1 MKKYFYCLITAVFIS
16 GMMFAPVFA
25 MSHMEHESGK
35 KEMSD
40 KMHHDGD
47 MKHGDMGEHK
57 GHDMEKAHDM
67 GKAHGIGSEHAMHGG
82 DDFVEVGKASQEGV
96 TATVKVKT
104 YDAETLASMAKV
116 GLDAT
121 HHVMVFFN
129 DDSTGSAVAGGKAA
143 LKVKDSTGQSSKALK
158 LMGMGEGFGVDV
170 SIKEKG
176 MYTFEVGTMLDD
188 GKKRQYE
195 IEFHNM

>member
-1 MKKYFYCLITAVFIS
+1 MKKYFFCLIAIVFTL
-16 GMMFAPVFA
+16 GMTTPIFA
-25 MSHMEHESGK
+25 MSHMEHESHN
-35 KEMSD
+35 KEMSE
-40 KMHHDGD
+40 KMHHDGE
-47 MKHGDMGEHK
+47 MKHDDKGEHK
-57 GHDMEKAHDM
+57 GHDM

-82 DDFVEVGKASQEGV
+82 DDFVEVGKASQDGV

-104 YDAETLASMAKV
+104 YDAETLESMAKM
-116 GLDAT
+116 GMDAT
-121 HHVMVFFN
+121 HHVMVFFS
-129 DDSTGSAVAGGKAA
+129 DDASGDAVSGGKAA
-143 LKVKDSTGQSSKALK
+143 LKVKDSTGKSGKAMK

-170 SIKEKG
+170 TLKEKG